1 MAGLNRDAKP
11 FVPPSSDV
19 ADEGASAGFR
29 PFPVSMI
36 AGGLQPAPFGIPFA
50 NRAPN
55 AIMNRD
61 VRPRPDVSNEYL
73 TNLLRRAELPKRAC
87 FPHALSGTHYDH
99 LDVSRDASATDIA
112 DAFRRWKEEGFDMA
126 VATDATKAVV
136 LDRIIVEAAQVLLTP
151 AFRVAY
157 DKTIPAE
164 DGAVDTSDSPEP
176 I

>member
-11 FVPPSSDV
+11 FVPPSSDA
-19 ADEGASAGFR
+19 ADESVSAGFR
-29 PFPVSMI
+29 PFPGSMV
-36 AGGLQPAPFGIPFA
+36 AGGLPAVPFGAPFA

-61 VRPRPDVSNEYL
+61 VRARPDVSNEYL

-99 LDVSRDASATDIA
+99 LDLARDASAADIA
-112 DAFRRWKEEGFDMA
+112 DAFRRWEEEGFDMA
-126 VATDATKAVV
+126 VAIDATRAAV

-157 DKTIPAE
+157 DKTIPTE
-164 DGAVDTSDSPEP
+164 DGAVDTGDRPEP